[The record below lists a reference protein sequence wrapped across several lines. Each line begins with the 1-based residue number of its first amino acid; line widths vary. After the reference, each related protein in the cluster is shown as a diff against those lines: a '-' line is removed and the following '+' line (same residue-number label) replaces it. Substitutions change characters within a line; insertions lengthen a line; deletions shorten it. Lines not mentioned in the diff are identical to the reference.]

1 MQPVLEVQ
9 NLSVEYPD
17 GFALR
22 PVSFSIAAGETLAV
36 IGESGSGKTTLV
48 RAVADLFSCRW
59 ARVSGKVLLEGE
71 NLVSVGEKRLRQLRM
86 RRFSV
91 VFQNAASMLNLSLI
105 HI

>member
-17 GFALR
+17 GFALH

-59 ARVSGKVLLEGE
+59 ARVSGKALLEGE
-71 NLVSVGEKRLRQLRM
+71 NLVSAGK
-86 RRFSV
+86 SACASCGCA
-91 VFQNAASMLNLSLI
+91 VFRSFFQKAPRC
-105 HI
+105 